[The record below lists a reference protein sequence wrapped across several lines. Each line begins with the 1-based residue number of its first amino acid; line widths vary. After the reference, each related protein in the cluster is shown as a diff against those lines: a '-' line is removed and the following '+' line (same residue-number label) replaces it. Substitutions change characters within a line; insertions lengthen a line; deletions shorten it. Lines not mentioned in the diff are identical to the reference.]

1 MKPSLLIV
9 ALAFFI
15 LISGCSAQKD
25 SYELS
30 KIAFGSC
37 ARQDREQPIWRS
49 VAAANPEL
57 WIWLGDNIYGDTS
70 DANVLEAKYAQA
82 KAIPGYAALCETTRI
97 IGTWDD
103 HDFGVNDGGKEFAGK
118 IGSQKAMLDFFDTPE
133 ESPRRKQEGVYWSY
147 SYGSGNGEVKVILLD
162 CRYHRDEPSNPG
174 GDILGEKQWTWLEAI
189 LNESKARLHVIASGI
204 QVLPEDHRY
213 EKWMQFPEARERL
226 FEIIVRSE
234 AKGVIFLSGDR
245 HIAEISRIEL
255 EGMDY
260 PLYDI
265 TSSSLTHSWSSFPGE
280 VNRHR
285 IGEVFSE
292 NNFGFLEIDWN
303 RSVVNATIRDE
314 SGVIQRS
321 VEIAF

>member
-1 MKPSLLIV
+1 MSPPFPFIV
-9 ALAFFI
+9 FAVFI
-15 LISGCSAQKD
+15 LISGCAAQKE

-57 WIWLGDNIYGDTS
+57 WIWLGDNIYGDTA
-70 DANVLEAKYAQA
+70 DANLLEEKYAQA
-82 KAIPGYAALCETTRI
+82 KAIPGYAALRETTRI

-103 HDFGVNDGGKEFAGK
+103 HDYGVDDGGKKFAGK
-118 IGSQKAMLDFFDTPE
+118 IESQKAMLDFLDTPE

-147 SYGSGNGEVKVILLD
+147 SYGAGVGEVKVILLD
-162 CRYHRDEPSNPG
+162 CRYHRDDPSDPS
-174 GDILGEKQWTWLEAI
+174 GDILGEKQWTWLETI
-189 LNESKARLHVIASGI
+189 LTESKASLHVIASGI
-204 QVLPEDHRY
+204 QVLPEDHPY
-213 EKWMQFPEARERL
+213 EKWMQLPKARERL
-226 FEIIVRSE
+226 FDIIVRSE
-234 AKGVIFLSGDR
+234 ANGVIFLSGDR

-255 EGMDY
+255 EGLDY
-260 PLYDI
+260 PIYDI
-265 TSSSLTHSWSSFPGE
+265 TSSSLTHSWRSFPGE

-285 IGEVFSE
+285 VGEVFSE
-292 NNFGFLEIDWN
+292 NNFGLLEIDWE

-314 SGVIQRS
+314 KGVIQRS